1 MKGVKFDPTTGVPP
15 MMGFGPLLNDKE
27 LAGVLTYVRNSFGNQ
42 APAVKPE
49 TVAKIREATK
59 EKIDF
64 FTVEDLLKQHPF
76 PSK

>member
-1 MKGVKFDPTTGVPP
+1 VKGTQFEPTNGVPP

-49 TVAKIREATK
+49 TVAKIRGATK
-59 EKIDF
+59 DKIDF
-64 FTVEDLLKQHPF
+64 YTPEELLKQHP
-76 PSK
+76 